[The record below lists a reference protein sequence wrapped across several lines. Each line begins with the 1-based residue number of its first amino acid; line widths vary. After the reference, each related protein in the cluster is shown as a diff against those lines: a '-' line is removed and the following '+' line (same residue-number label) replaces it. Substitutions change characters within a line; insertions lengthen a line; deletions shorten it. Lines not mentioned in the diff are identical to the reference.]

1 MCVRIGLRR
10 DVRVREI
17 AMLMRRNGLSFK
29 LCIAVVVTAVALSL
43 GTAGHVDAAK
53 KTVPSFFNS
62 KEIRSKNL
70 KPFKK
75 WTNALKRYSK
85 EKASLKGGN
94 CSAGKFNACHYKKR
108 KRFLKKIRK
117 KDKLTQVKKVNA
129 YMNRVKYTR
138 DQKNWGKKDYWAT
151 PGQFMAKFGD
161 CEDYAIAKYMSLRL
175 LGFKDSQLRVVA
187 VKDLNLKVG
196 HAVLVVKVKGKS
208 LLLDNQIKQV
218 VNTKSVKHY
227 RPVFSINTKY
237 WWKHRT

>member
-1 MCVRIGLRR
+1 M
-10 DVRVREI
+10 
-17 AMLMRRNGLSFK
+17 MRRYGLSWQ
-29 LCIAVVVTAVALSL
+29 LCIAVVTTAVALSL
-43 GTAGHVDAAK
+43 GTVGYVDAAK
-53 KTVPSFFNS
+53 KNAPSFFNS
-62 KEIRSKNL
+62 KETRSKNL

-75 WTNALKRYSK
+75 WTGALKRFSK
-85 EKASLKGGN
+85 EKASRKGGN
-94 CSAGKFNACHYKKR
+94 CSSAQFNSCHYKQWIK
-108 KRFLKKIRK
+108 FLKKIK
-117 KDKLTQVKKVNA
+117 KKKKLSQVKAVNSF
-129 YMNRVKYTR
+129 MNERKYIT
-138 DQKNWGKKDYWAT
+138 DPKNWGKKDYWAT

-196 HAVLVVKVKGKS
+196 HAVLVVTVKGKS

>member
-1 MCVRIGLRR
+1 MMMTRHGLF
-10 DVRVREI
+10 
-17 AMLMRRNGLSFK
+17 SK
-29 LCIAVVVTAVALSL
+29 LCIAVVATSVALSL
-43 GTAGHVDAAK
+43 GTVGHVDAAK
-53 KTVPSFFNS
+53 KSVPSFFNS

-94 CSAGKFNACHYKKR
+94 CSAGQFNTCHYKKWI
-108 KRFLKKIRK
+108 KFLKKIIK
-117 KDKLTQVKKVNA
+117 KDKFTQVKMVNA

-138 DQKNWGKKDYWAT
+138 DQRNWGKKDYWAT

-161 CEDYAIAKYMSLRL
+161 CEDYAIAKFLSLRL
-175 LGFKDSQLRVVA
+175 LGFKDSDLRVVA

-196 HAVLVVKVKGKS
+196 HAVLVVKVKGKA

-218 VNTKSVKHY
+218 VHTKSVKHY

-237 WWKHRT
+237 WWKHRS